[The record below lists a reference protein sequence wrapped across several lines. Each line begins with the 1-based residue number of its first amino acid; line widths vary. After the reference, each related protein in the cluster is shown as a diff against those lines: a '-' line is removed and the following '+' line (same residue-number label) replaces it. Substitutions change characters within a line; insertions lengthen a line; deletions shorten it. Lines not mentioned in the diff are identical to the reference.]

1 MVAEMNSEQARFEM
15 DADDF
20 EAYLSS
26 QEARLNERELA

>member
-1 MVAEMNSEQARFEM
+1 MTTEQARFEM

-26 QEARLNERELA
+26 LEGRREMEMD